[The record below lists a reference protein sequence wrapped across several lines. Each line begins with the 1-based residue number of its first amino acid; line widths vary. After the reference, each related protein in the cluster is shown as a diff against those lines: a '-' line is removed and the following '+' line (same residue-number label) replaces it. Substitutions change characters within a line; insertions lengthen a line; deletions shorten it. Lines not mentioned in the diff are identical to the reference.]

1 MSLGNGVLY
10 WDMGSGASLYKGW
23 RQSPA
28 RAASVADGRLAGPVA
43 GLGERLDQL

>member
-28 RAASVADGRLAGPVA
+28 PAASVADRGLAGPVA